1 MSPLMKLLGGF
12 LLAQC
17 KCGSVV
23 GGNMWGSPK
32 YHFQCF
38 EDTVRISH
46 GHLKL
51 QQLGRVIIC
60 LYTLLL
66 M

>member
-1 MSPLMKLLGGF
+1 MKFVGGF

-17 KCGSVV
+17 KCRSVV
-23 GGNMWGSPK
+23 EGNMWGSPK

-46 GHLKL
+46 G
-51 QQLGRVIIC
+51 V
-60 LYTLLL
+60 
-66 M
+66 